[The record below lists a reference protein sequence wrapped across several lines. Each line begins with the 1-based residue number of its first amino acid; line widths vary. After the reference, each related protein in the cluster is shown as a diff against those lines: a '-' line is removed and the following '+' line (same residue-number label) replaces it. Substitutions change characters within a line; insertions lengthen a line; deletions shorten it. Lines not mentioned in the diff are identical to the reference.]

1 MNQFESYLK
10 TILTDKQIQ
19 VLADA
24 VLAQNIVCLY
34 GAGLGKST
42 LAKIFKS
49 AGIRSVLAPEDC
61 GADADCYTVLDCP
74 GIIALSMK
82 NEPFSNALDKDS
94 FSKEEITASLA
105 DVLNVNIEFPVCRF
119 TRCAFPEHCTKS
131 ALLHRLFKAL

>member
-24 VLAQNIVCLY
+24 VLTQNIVCLY

-105 DVLNVNIEFPVCRF
+105 DVLKRKP
-119 TRCAFPEHCTKS
+119 
-131 ALLHRLFKAL
+131 